1 MKENQIADTG
11 QKDYRRYQQEAL
23 TEIFEAEKTGIDCTA
38 LKLRILELDAMG
50 FDPQQHVL
58 FEGD

>member
-1 MKENQIADTG
+1 MKETLIEEPN
-11 QKDYRRYQQEAL
+11 KRKFQQEAL

-38 LKLRILELDAMG
+38 LKQHIQKLDAIG
-50 FDPQQHVL
+50 FDPEQHVL